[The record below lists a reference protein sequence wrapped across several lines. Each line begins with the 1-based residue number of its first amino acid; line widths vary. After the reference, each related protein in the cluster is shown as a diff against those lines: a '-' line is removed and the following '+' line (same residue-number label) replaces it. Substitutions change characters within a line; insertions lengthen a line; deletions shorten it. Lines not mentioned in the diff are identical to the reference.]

1 MMTSHILDVSVV
13 LNGTSSLGSVPLL
26 CVMERF
32 KAAFVG
38 VSECT
43 SAQLGYTVPFTLDV
57 LDNTGQ
63 KTKQK
68 YRQCTH

>member
-1 MMTSHILDVSVV
+1 MTSHILGCERGFEWNQFIRFSF
-13 LNGTSSLGSVPLL
+13 LL
-26 CVMERF
+26 CAIERF

-63 KTKQK
+63 KTRQK